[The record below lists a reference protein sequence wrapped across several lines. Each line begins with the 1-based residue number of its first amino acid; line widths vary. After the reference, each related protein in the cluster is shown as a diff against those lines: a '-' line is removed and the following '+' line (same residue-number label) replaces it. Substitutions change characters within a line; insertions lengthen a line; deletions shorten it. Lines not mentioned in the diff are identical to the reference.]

1 MSYNFLGLV
10 NDVNKRLN
18 EVELT
23 PATFANARGFYGQAK
38 EAVNTAIMDIQ
49 QQQFEWPFNYVEQQ
63 DILTPGVTRYAF
75 PSDARTVDM
84 DSFRIKFDETLD
96 SDTIKLRV
104 INYDEYLE
112 KFVDQ
117 EYNTDTSL
125 QGPPQYV
132 FRTPGLEYGIV
143 PAPDK
148 AYELIYEYYRL
159 NVSLVNAT
167 DVPAIPE
174 IYRHVIIEGAM
185 YYAYLFRSNEQAA
198 VIAKDKFEKGIKN
211 MRTILINRYEY
222 VRSTALNRPQRGNY
236 VYRIKN
242 V

>member
-1 MSYNFLGLV
+1 MAYNFLGLV
-10 NDVNKRLN
+10 NDVNRRLN
-18 EVELT
+18 EVQLT
-23 PATFANARGFYGQAK
+23 STNFATAIGFYGQCK
-38 EAVNTAIMDIQ
+38 DAVNAAIMDIQ
-49 QQQFEWPFNYVEQQ
+49 QQQFEWPFNFVSHDET
-63 DILTPGVTRYAF
+63 LSTGTTRYAF
-75 PSDARTVDM
+75 PSDARTIDM

-96 SDTIKLRV
+96 SNTVKLKV
-104 INYDEYLE
+104 LNYDEYLE

-117 EYNTDTSL
+117 EYSTDNSL

-132 FRTPGLEYGIV
+132 FRAPGMEFGVV

-148 AYELIYEYYRL
+148 DYEIVYEYYRT

-174 IYRHVIIEGAM
+174 IYRHVIVEGAM
-185 YYAYLFRSNEQAA
+185 YYAYMFRSNEQAA
-198 VIAKDKFEKGIKN
+198 VIAKAKFEQGIKN

-236 VYRIKN
+236 VFRIKN

>member
-1 MSYNFLGLV
+1 MAYNFLGLV
-10 NDVNKRLN
+10 NDVNRRLN

-23 PATFANARGFYGQAK
+23 QNNFNAAVGFYSQCK
-38 EAVNTAIMDIQ
+38 DAVNAAIMDIQ
-49 QQQFEWPFNYVEQQ
+49 QQQFEWPFNHVEQEETL
-63 DILTPGVTRYAF
+63 IAGTTRYAF
-75 PSDARTVDM
+75 PSDARTIDM
-84 DSFRIKFDETLD
+84 DSFRIKFDDTLD
-96 SDTIKLRV
+96 SDTVKLKV
-104 INYDEYLE
+104 LNYDEYLE

-132 FRTPGLEYGIV
+132 FRAPSMEYGVV

-148 AYELIYEYYRL
+148 AYEIVYEYYRT
-159 NVSLVNAT
+159 NVELISAT

-185 YYAYLFRSNEQAA
+185 YYAYMFRSNEQAA

-236 VYRIKN
+236 VFRIKN